1 MRAFLRLISPVLG
14 LAVAAA
20 GVLLIAD
27 IAWHWAGN
35 GHLVQVPRDLSWTDD
50 RVRTVGLVTAVAG
63 LLLLLVAM
71 TARFRY
77 VRLHD
82 PSDQVVVTT
91 TPTALARV
99 VGHRV
104 RAEEGVSS
112 ASVTVSR
119 RKIRVRATSAL
130 HDEAS
135 LRPRLLDVVRETV
148 ESLPIAK
155 APKVSVVVS
164 SPKDRRSAHPIDHR
178 IPDQSTSGRSAPGRP
193 KSSDDLATTGTEGR

>member
-1 MRAFLRLISPVLG
+1 MRALLRFLSPFLG

-20 GVLLIAD
+20 GALLIAD
-27 IAWHWAGN
+27 VAWHWSGN
-35 GHLVQVPRDLSWTDD
+35 GHLVTLPRDLAWTDD
-50 RVRTVGLVTAVAG
+50 RVRTAGIVAAAAG
-63 LLLLLVAM
+63 FLLLLLAM

-82 PSDQVVVTT
+82 PSEQVVVTT

-99 VGHRV
+99 VGNRV
-104 RAEEGVSS
+104 RSQDGVSS

-119 RKIRVRATSAL
+119 RKVRVRATSAL

-135 LRPRLLDVVRETV
+135 LRPRLLDVVGKTV

-155 APKVSVVVS
+155 PLKVSVVVS
-164 SPKDRRSAHPIDHR
+164 SPKDRHATPPVDRRTPRAAPAPR
-178 IPDQSTSGRSAPGRP
+178 PDDR
-193 KSSDDLATTGTEGR
+193 LATTSTEAR